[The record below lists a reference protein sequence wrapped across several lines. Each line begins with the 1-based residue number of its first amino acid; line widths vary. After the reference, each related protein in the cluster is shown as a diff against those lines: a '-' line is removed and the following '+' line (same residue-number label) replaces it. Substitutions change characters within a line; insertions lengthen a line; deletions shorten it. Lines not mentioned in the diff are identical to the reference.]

1 MPLKEN
7 QGLGKALNEGLRH
20 CSYELV
26 ARMDTDDICYPTRF
40 EEEVKYMGENPDT
53 DICGSWI
60 SEFSETT
67 DNILNILTIRKY
79 IKDKDVVHVHHF
91 PNQLFTKIAIDLIP
105 KKKRPALITT
115 EHSTFNNRRKYSF
128 LRAVDRWFY
137 RSYDKICC
145 ISPQAYDNLNIWLSD
160 SKLTDKIITINNGI
174 NIPKYSEAKNN
185 LPEVLENYDSNIFY
199 AVMVACMDYPK
210 DPLTVIKSLD
220 FTPENV
226 HLVFIGDGNL
236 VESMKS
242 EVNNMGISDRVHFL
256 GLRSDVPE
264 LLKGCDVGVLSTK
277 WEGFGLVAAEY
288 MAAGLPVLV
297 TNVEGLR
304 EVAGDRDSIFE
315 YQDYNDLGEKITRLA
330 TDAGYYNEKKEHSS
344 RQAKLFSAETMNKS
358 YLKQYQDILLG
369 ICR

>member
-1 MPLKEN
+1 
-7 QGLGKALNEGLRH
+7 
-20 CSYELV
+20 
-26 ARMDTDDICYPTRF
+26 
-40 EEEVKYMGENPDT
+40 
-53 DICGSWI
+53 
-60 SEFSETT
+60 
-67 DNILNILTIRKY
+67 
-79 IKDKDVVHVHHF
+79 
-91 PNQLFTKIAIDLIP
+91 
-105 KKKRPALITT
+105 
-115 EHSTFNNRRKYSF
+115 
-128 LRAVDRWFY
+128 
-137 RSYDKICC
+137 
-145 ISPQAYDNLNIWLSD
+145 
-160 SKLTDKIITINNGI
+160 
-174 NIPKYSEAKNN
+174 
-185 LPEVLENYDSNIFY
+185 
-199 AVMVACMDYPK
+199 MVACMDYPK

-304 EVAGDRDSIFE
+304 EVAGDRDSLFE
-315 YQDYNDLGEKITRLA
+315 YQDYKELGEKITRLA